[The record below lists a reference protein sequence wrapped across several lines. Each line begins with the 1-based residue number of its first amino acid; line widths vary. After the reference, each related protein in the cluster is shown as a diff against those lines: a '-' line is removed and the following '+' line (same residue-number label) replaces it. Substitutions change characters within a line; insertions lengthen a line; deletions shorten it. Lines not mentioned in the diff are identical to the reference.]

1 MNICSSQSSGHF
13 TNYSPHLI
21 SESFVPILAG
31 SNSGEG
37 LQVIH
42 RPGVGD
48 NSEWP
53 TRQLLVPFHSDY

>member
-1 MNICSSQSSGHF
+1 MNICSSQSSGH
-13 TNYSPHLI
+13 SPHLT

-48 NSEWP
+48 SSEWP